1 MKLWQIVGGTA
12 LSLTLAGCAS
22 QHTMPAQEA
31 PANTSASPSGP
42 AITGPNVSGTVNIS
56 QRIALPPDAVLT
68 VTLSDASMSD
78 APSRVIS
85 QNVARTGGKQAPFTF
100 ILPYNPQDIQPNAR
114 VILSAAVTVNGQM
127 TFITDSVKEVINR
140 GQGTR
145 ADLQLV
151 PVASVPVTTKPAGLG
166 PMSNP
171 NEPGLGASPNTMA
184 PASVSPASTQPM
196 Y

>member
-12 LSLTLAGCAS
+12 LSLTLAGCA
-22 QHTMPAQEA
+22 QHHEA
-31 PANTSASPSGP
+31 PAQQPPVNTAASPATEP
-42 AITGPNVSGTVNIS
+42 AITGPNVSGSVFIN
-56 QRIALPPDAVLT
+56 QRVALPPDAVLT
-68 VTLSDASMSD
+68 VTLSDASVSD

-85 QNVARTGGKQAPFTF
+85 QKVARTQGKQAPFSF
-100 ILPYNPQDIQPNAR
+100 ILPYNPQEIAPNAR
-114 VILSAAVTVNGQM
+114 VLLSAAVTVNGQM
-127 TFITDSVKEVINR
+127 TFVTDSIKEVINN

-151 PVASVPVTTKPAGLG
+151 PVVAVPVATKPTALG

-171 NEPGLGASPNTMA
+171 ANPGMESSQA
-184 PASVSPASTQPM
+184 PISAVPTQPT

>member
-22 QHTMPAQEA
+22 QHSTPAQEA

-68 VTLSDASMSD
+68 VTMSDASMSD
-78 APSRVIS
+78 APSRVIA
-85 QNVARTGGKQAPFTF
+85 QKVARTGGKQSPFTF
-100 ILPYNPQDIQPNAR
+100 ILPYNPQDIAPNAR

-127 TFITDSVKEVINR
+127 TFITDSVKEVVNR

-151 PVASVPVTTKPAGLG
+151 PVASVPVATKPAGLG

-171 NEPGLGASPNTMA
+171 NNPGLEAAPTA
-184 PASVSPASTQPM
+184 PAPAPVDPAPAQPM

>member
-22 QHTMPAQEA
+22 QHTTPAQEA

-68 VTLSDASMSD
+68 VTMSDASLAD
-78 APSRVIS
+78 APSRVIA
-85 QNVARTGGKQAPFTF
+85 QKVARTGGKQAPFSF
-100 ILPYNPQDIQPNAR
+100 ILPYNPQDISPNAR

-127 TFITDSVKEVINR
+127 TFITDSVKEVVNR

-151 PVASVPVTTKPAGLG
+151 PVASVPVTTKPAALG

-171 NEPGLGASPNTMA
+171 NNPDLEASPNA
-184 PASVSPASTQPM
+184 PAPAPVNPAPAQPM

>member
-100 ILPYNPQDIQPNAR
+100 ILPYNPKDIQPNAR

-127 TFITDSVKEVINR
+127 TFITDSVKEVVNR

-171 NEPGLGASPNTMA
+171 EASPNTMA
-184 PASVSPASTQPM
+184 PASASPASTQPM

>member
-22 QHTMPAQEA
+22 QHTTPAQEA
-31 PANTSASPSGP
+31 PANTLASPSGP

-56 QRIALPPDAVLT
+56 QRVALPPDAVLT
-68 VTLSDASMSD
+68 VTMSDASLAD
-78 APSRVIS
+78 APSRVIA
-85 QNVARTGGKQAPFTF
+85 QKVARTGGKQAPFTF
-100 ILPYNPQDIQPNAR
+100 ILPYNPQDIPPNAR

-127 TFITDSVKEVINR
+127 TFITDSVKEVVNR
-140 GQGTR
+140 GQGTK

-151 PVASVPVTTKPAGLG
+151 PVASVPVATKPAGLG

-171 NEPGLGASPNTMA
+171 SEPTGLGTA
-184 PASVSPASTQPM
+184 PAPVSAVPTQST

>member
-22 QHTMPAQEA
+22 HPAPAQEA

-56 QRIALPPDAVLT
+56 QRVALPPDAVLT
-68 VTLSDASMSD
+68 VTMSDASLAD
-78 APSRVIS
+78 APSRVIA
-85 QNVARTGGKQAPFTF
+85 QKVARTGGKQAPFTF
-100 ILPYNPQDIQPNAR
+100 ILPYNPQDVPPNAR
-114 VILSAAVTVNGQM
+114 VILSAAVTVNGHLA
-127 TFITDSVKEVINR
+127 FITDSIKEVVNR
-140 GQGTR
+140 GQGTK

-151 PVASVPVTTKPAGLG
+151 PVASVPVTTKPTGLG
-166 PMSNP
+166 PESNP
-171 NEPGLGASPNTMA
+171 NQPGLETPPGAPGAPGA
-184 PASVSPASTQPM
+184 PAPAPTQPM

>member
-56 QRIALPPDAVLT
+56 QRVALPPDAVLT
-68 VTLSDASMSD
+68 VTMSDASLAD
-78 APSRVIS
+78 APSRVIA
-85 QNVARTGGKQAPFTF
+85 QKVARTGGKQAPFTF
-100 ILPYNPQDIQPNAR
+100 ILPYNPQEIQPNAR
-114 VILSAAVTVNGQM
+114 VILSAAVTVNGQLI
-127 TFITDSVKEVINR
+127 FITDSVKEVVNR

-151 PVASVPVTTKPAGLG
+151 PVASVPVTMKPAALG

-171 NEPGLGASPNTMA
+171 NNPGLEAAPNVPA
-184 PASVSPASTQPM
+184 PVNLAPTQPM